1 MNKSSRQDAVSSGQ
15 HHENQHVAASPWQ
28 SMQSHAWLA
37 DDKSEPWAAG
47 DGISQLVSE
56 VMIQ

>member
-1 MNKSSRQDAVSSGQ
+1 VSSGQ
-15 HHENQHVAASPWQ
+15 HHKNQQVAPSPWQ
-28 SMQSHAWLA
+28 SMQSHAWFA
-37 DDKSEPWAAG
+37 DDNSESLAAG